1 MIIAFSLFAAL
12 LARLW
17 FLQIVSYEAYAL
29 EADENRTRELE
40 YAGPRGRILDRNG
53 EVIVENRLANVIA
66 ISGDV
71 DDDELEAAAN
81 ALAPVLGQAPHDI
94 VERYRLKRE
103 VPYAP
108 VVVAGDVP
116 DETMLYIA
124 ERRDEFA
131 NIEAHQRVIRAY
143 PRGNTAAHV
152 IGTLGGI
159 EEDELD
165 ELTAQGYLPNERIG
179 KSGMEAAYDTA
190 LHGTPRVE
198 VVEVDRQ
205 NRAVRTVDTVAA
217 IPGDDVVSTLDLDV
231 QLAAERAL
239 RQGIYG
245 ARTRTDR
252 DNSAKTYEAPA
263 GAVVVLDAHN
273 GAVVAMASY
282 PTFELAS
289 IVDSVP
295 QRKAEAWS
303 DPAHHTPRINRAV
316 GGRYAPGSTFK
327 WITALA
333 GLRAGVIGIDTTI
346 NDPGYY
352 DIGGRSINRRYNAG
366 RTPYGSVALRRALT
380 VSSDVYFYRLGET
393 IWNSDDHLA
402 LHDTAQAYGFGE
414 PTGIELI
421 GEVAGNVPT
430 PEWKEEVIGDR
441 WYAGDNVNFSIGQG
455 FLEVTPLQ
463 LATAYATLAN
473 GGDLVTPHMA
483 SSLVAADGQQTSIE
497 APIRRHVGIDPEVRN
512 VIIEGLTGVVT
523 EAGGTGRRVFEGFPF
538 EEHPVFAKTGTAQVG
553 GKQDSSVFAA
563 VVSADNTQYAIVSIV
578 EQGGFG
584 ASTSGPIVRE
594 VADAI
599 IGADEKDAPG
609 LNTGESPAAT
619 LVPVD
624 EDGNP
629 ELAPETEGPAAQA
642 PTSQAAS
649 VDGEAFGLVAG
660 GSSTPTDWSLA
671 AAGLALTMRAAG
683 RDRRLRRH
691 R

>member
-190 LHGTPRVE
+190 LHGTPWVE

-231 QLAAERAL
+231 QLAAERVASGDL
-239 RQGIYG
+239 R
-245 ARTRTDR
+245 RTYPNRPH
-252 DNSAKTYEAPA
+252 NSAKTYERLPLARWWYSMPTTERSLPWPA
-263 GAVVVLDAHN
+263 TRPSNSPPSSIRYPSEKPRHGAIRR
-273 GAVVAMASY
+273 
-282 PTFELAS
+282 TIRRAS
-289 IVDSVP
+289 IARSGPLCAGFDVQVDHRTRWSACRCDRHRHHH
-295 QRKAEAWS
+295 QRSWLLR
-303 DPAHHTPRINRAV
+303 HRR
-316 GGRYAPGSTFK
+316 TF
-327 WITALA
+327 
-333 GLRAGVIGIDTTI
+333 DQ
-346 NDPGYY
+346 P
-352 DIGGRSINRRYNAG
+352 
-366 RTPYGSVALRRALT
+366 
-380 VSSDVYFYRLGET
+380 
-393 IWNSDDHLA
+393 
-402 LHDTAQAYGFGE
+402 
-414 PTGIELI
+414 
-421 GEVAGNVPT
+421 
-430 PEWKEEVIGDR
+430 
-441 WYAGDNVNFSIGQG
+441 
-455 FLEVTPLQ
+455 PLQ
-463 LATAYATLAN
+463 
-473 GGDLVTPHMA
+473 
-483 SSLVAADGQQTSIE
+483 
-497 APIRRHVGIDPEVRN
+497 RR
-512 VIIEGLTGVVT
+512 
-523 EAGGTGRRVFEGFPF
+523 
-538 EEHPVFAKTGTAQVG
+538 
-553 GKQDSSVFAA
+553 S
-563 VVSADNTQYAIVSIV
+563 
-578 EQGGFG
+578 
-584 ASTSGPIVRE
+584 
-594 VADAI
+594 DAI
-599 IGADEKDAPG
+599 W
-609 LNTGESPAAT
+609 
-619 LVPVD
+619 
-624 EDGNP
+624 
-629 ELAPETEGPAAQA
+629 
-642 PTSQAAS
+642 
-649 VDGEAFGLVAG
+649 FGGV
-660 GSSTPTDWSLA
+660 
-671 AAGLALTMRAAG
+671 AAGL
-683 RDRRLRRH
+683 DRVE
-691 R
+691 